1 MPFFIPFG
9 YLAPTH
15 VCYLA
20 LTTQTVEF
28 MNQESQEFWEE
39 FASEA
44 REHLASAGS
53 DLLALEKDPADGA
66 KARIDRVFRGMHSI
80 KGGAAFLG
88 LVAVEKLSHSLE
100 SLLDLVRKGK
110 CEPRPDLIDLS
121 LRGTDKLQ
129 ALLDDLGHSDPEQ
142 IQDMVLEITNM
153 VNEISKPGTKS
164 PTPKQTKNKSEKSTE
179 KASEKNPESTP
190 SEPQSSPGEEAS
202 AHHTETPM
210 DSQIGTS
217 IDPARNSTVRIGVEL
232 LDRLM
237 NLAGELV
244 LVRNQALQ
252 LAGNNKSRNL
262 LGENELRPVV
272 SKLNALTSEIQ
283 QTVLQTRLQPLGNI
297 FSRFPRMVRNL
308 ARDLDKEISLEIEG
322 SEVEM
327 DKAILDLLTDPLTHL
342 VRNSCDHGIESP
354 RERTKVGKPSM
365 GRMILRAIPE
375 GGMIRI
381 ELRDDGR
388 GIDPVKVREKA
399 LKTGV
404 KTAAELDAMTVQEI
418 QSLVFAPGFSTA
430 ATVTDLSG
438 RGVGLDVVRSNVELI
453 GGILT
458 LSSQPGFGTQLSLRL
473 PLTVAIL
480 PSMLVGIGEQ
490 QFALL
495 QRDIVELIC
504 LENGAASTGG
514 SGACLSQAHDRE
526 VLLLRGAV
534 LPVLRLAS
542 VLGLGGTDSHK
553 GRLFAVVVRSA
564 RGPFCLLLER
574 IASPAEIVVKR
585 LPRVLRYLGAY
596 SGATITGDGQTALI
610 LDAEGLARMG
620 DLRITRDSGKPLSS
634 ISQIIQKDTINEG
647 LILRRL
653 DEYYFL
659 PMEHAQKLV
668 PFAGGRMESIEDKRY
683 FFCNEQ
689 RHEMLE
695 LIPGNP
701 IASQD
706 HPTGLAILLRFA
718 SAPKAI
724 GVDECLDCAKIKGE
738 IRPLGES
745 GGKIRGT
752 LNWQGKIL
760 RVLDI
765 LEADAENGIPA
776 TRSGK

>member
-1 MPFFIPFG
+1 MS
-9 YLAPTH
+9 
-15 VCYLA
+15 
-20 LTTQTVEF
+20 
-28 MNQESQEFWEE
+28 QESQEFWEE

-44 REHLASAGS
+44 RDHLASAGT
-53 DLLALEKDPADGA
+53 DLLALEKDPQDNA
-66 KARIDRVFRGMHSI
+66 KSRIDRVFRGMHSI

-88 LVAVEKLSHSLE
+88 LGAVEKLAHSLE

-129 ALLDDLGHSDPEQ
+129 ALLDDLSHNDPAL
-142 IQDMVLEITNM
+142 IQEIDLEITNL
-153 VNEISKPGTKS
+153 VAEITKPSGKPPALKATKS
-164 PTPKQTKNKSEKSTE
+164 KAEKTPEKTAQNAPANPTPEEPLSSSEHLHDGT
-179 KASEKNPESTP
+179 AGP
-190 SEPQSSPGEEAS
+190 AS
-202 AHHTETPM
+202 A
-210 DSQIGTS
+210 DA
-217 IDPARNSTVRIGVEL
+217 ARSSTVRIGVEL

-252 LAGNNKSRNL
+252 LGGGTRTRSL
-262 LGENELRPVV
+262 VGENELRPVV

-308 ARDLDKEISLEIEG
+308 ARDLDKEISLDIEG

-327 DKAILDLLTDPLTHL
+327 DKAILDLLSDPLTHL

-354 RERTKVGKPSM
+354 RERTRLNKPSM
-365 GRMILRAIPE
+365 GRLILRAVPE

-388 GIDPVKVREKA
+388 GIDPAKVREKA
-399 LKTGV
+399 LKTGI

-504 LENGAASTGG
+504 LENGVASTGG
-514 SGACLSQAHDRE
+514 SGASLSQAHDRE

-542 VLGLGGTDSHK
+542 ILGLGGSDSHK

-620 DLRITRDSGKPLSS
+620 DLRITRESGKPLSS
-634 ISQIIQKDTINEG
+634 ISQILQKDSINEG
-647 LILRRL
+647 LVLRRL
-653 DEYYFL
+653 NEYYFL

-668 PFAGGRMESIEDKRY
+668 PFAGGRMETIADKRY
-683 FFCNEQ
+683 FFSNDQ
-689 RHEMLE
+689 RHEL
-695 LIPGNP
+695 LDLDFGNP
-701 IASQD
+701 IATEN
-706 HPTGLAILLRFA
+706 HPTGLAILLRHA
-718 SAPKAI
+718 QRPLAI

-738 IRPLGES
+738 IRPIATNTDS
-745 GGKIRGT
+745 VRGT
-752 LNWQGKIL
+752 LEWQGKIL
-760 RVLDI
+760 RVLD
-765 LEADAENGIPA
+765 LLGTDAEKGVLA
-776 TRSGK
+776 TRGTP

>member
-1 MPFFIPFG
+1 
-9 YLAPTH
+9 
-15 VCYLA
+15 
-20 LTTQTVEF
+20 
-28 MNQESQEFWEE
+28 
-39 FASEA
+39 
-44 REHLASAGS
+44 
-53 DLLALEKDPADGA
+53 
-66 KARIDRVFRGMHSI
+66 
-80 KGGAAFLG
+80 
-88 LVAVEKLSHSLE
+88 
-100 SLLDLVRKGK
+100 
-110 CEPRPDLIDLS
+110 
-121 LRGTDKLQ
+121 
-129 ALLDDLGHSDPEQ
+129 
-142 IQDMVLEITNM
+142 
-153 VNEISKPGTKS
+153 
-164 PTPKQTKNKSEKSTE
+164 
-179 KASEKNPESTP
+179 
-190 SEPQSSPGEEAS
+190 
-202 AHHTETPM
+202 
-210 DSQIGTS
+210 
-217 IDPARNSTVRIGVEL
+217 
-232 LDRLM
+232 
-237 NLAGELV
+237 
-244 LVRNQALQ
+244 
-252 LAGNNKSRNL
+252 
-262 LGENELRPVV
+262 
-272 SKLNALTSEIQ
+272 
-283 QTVLQTRLQPLGNI
+283 
-297 FSRFPRMVRNL
+297 
-308 ARDLDKEISLEIEG
+308 
-322 SEVEM
+322 
-327 DKAILDLLTDPLTHL
+327 
-342 VRNSCDHGIESP
+342 
-354 RERTKVGKPSM
+354 
-365 GRMILRAIPE
+365 
-375 GGMIRI
+375 
-381 ELRDDGR
+381 
-388 GIDPVKVREKA
+388 
-399 LKTGV
+399 
-404 KTAAELDAMTVQEI
+404 MTVQEI

-634 ISQIIQKDTINEG
+634 ISQIIEKDSINEG

-653 DEYYFL
+653 DEYYLL

-668 PFAGGRMESIEDKRY
+668 PFASGKMESIDHKRY

-695 LIPGNP
+695 LIPANP

-706 HPTGLAILLRFA
+706 QPKGLAILLRHA
-718 SAPKAI
+718 STPMAI

-738 IRPLGES
+738 IQPLGDYS
-745 GGKIRGT
+745 GKIRGT

-765 LEADAENGIPA
+765 LGTDAEKGVLA

>member
-1 MPFFIPFG
+1 
-9 YLAPTH
+9 
-15 VCYLA
+15 
-20 LTTQTVEF
+20 

-129 ALLDDLGHSDPEQ
+129 ALLDDLAHSDPEQ
-142 IQDMVLEITNM
+142 IQEIALEITNL
-153 VNEISKPGTKS
+153 VAEISKPGAKPT
-164 PTPKQTKNKSEKSTE
+164 PTPKQSKAKSEKSPE
-179 KASEKNPESTP
+179 KPPEK
-190 SEPQSSPGEEAS
+190 SEPEATS
-202 AHHTETPM
+202 ALVEDTHAPSMENPH
-210 DSQIGTS
+210 DSQAGS
-217 IDPARNSTVRIGVEL
+217 SVDPARNSTVRIGVEL

-342 VRNSCDHGIESP
+342 VRNACDHGIESP
-354 RERTKVGKPSM
+354 RERTKIGKPSM
-365 GRMILRAIPE
+365 GRMILRAVPE

-388 GIDPVKVREKA
+388 GIDPAKVRDKA
-399 LKTGV
+399 LKTGI

-634 ISQIIQKDTINEG
+634 ISQIIEKDSINEG

-653 DEYYFL
+653 DEYYLL

-668 PFAGGRMESIEDKRY
+668 PFASGKMESIDHKRY

-695 LIPGNP
+695 LIPANP

-706 HPTGLAILLRFA
+706 QPKGLAILLRHA
-718 SAPKAI
+718 STPMAI

-738 IRPLGES
+738 IQPLGDYS
-745 GGKIRGT
+745 GKIRGT

-765 LEADAENGIPA
+765 LGTDAEKGVLA

>member
-1 MPFFIPFG
+1 MS
-9 YLAPTH
+9 
-15 VCYLA
+15 
-20 LTTQTVEF
+20 
-28 MNQESQEFWEE
+28 QESQEFWEE

-44 REHLASAGS
+44 RDHLASAGN
-53 DLLALEKDPADGA
+53 DLLALEKDPQDNP
-66 KARIDRVFRGMHSI
+66 KVRIDRVFRGMHSI

-88 LVAVEKLSHSLE
+88 LAAVEKLSHSLE

-129 ALLDDLGHSDPEQ
+129 ALVDDLSHTDPEL
-142 IQDMVLEITNM
+142 IKDIVLEISNL
-153 VNEISKPGTKS
+153 VGEITKPTG
-164 PTPKQTKNKSEKSTE
+164 
-179 KASEKNPESTP
+179 KASAPKPSKAKADKAPEKTLPPEKTLVSVP
-190 SEPQSSPGEEAS
+190 SPSSLEDMAAAQEHPHDTHGGPAS
-202 AHHTETPM
+202 ADATR
-210 DSQIGTS
+210 S
-217 IDPARNSTVRIGVEL
+217 STVRIGVEL

-252 LAGNNKSRNL
+252 LGGGTRTRTL
-262 LGENELRPVV
+262 VGENELRPVV

-283 QTVLQTRLQPLGNI
+283 QTVLQTRLQPLGNL
-297 FSRFPRMVRNL
+297 FGRFPRMVRNL
-308 ARDLDKEISLEIEG
+308 ARELDKEISLDIEG

-327 DKAILDLLTDPLTHL
+327 DKAILDLLADPLTHL

-354 RERTKVGKPSM
+354 RERTRIGKASM
-365 GRMILRAIPE
+365 GRLILRAVPE

-388 GIDPVKVREKA
+388 GIDPAKVREKA
-399 LKTGV
+399 LKTGI
-404 KTAAELDAMTVQEI
+404 KSQAELDAMTVQDI
-418 QSLVFAPGFSTA
+418 QALVFAPGFSTA
-430 ATVTDLSG
+430 TTVTDLSG

-453 GGILT
+453 GGILS

-504 LENGAASTGG
+504 LENGSASTGG
-514 SGACLSQAHDRE
+514 SGASLSQAHDRE

-542 VLGLGGTDSHK
+542 VLGLGGSDSHK

-620 DLRITRDSGKPLSS
+620 DLRITRESGAPASS
-634 ISQIIQKDTINEG
+634 ISQIAQKETINEG
-647 LILRRL
+647 LVLRRL
-653 DEYYFL
+653 DEYYLL
-659 PMEHAQKLV
+659 PMEQAQKLV
-668 PFAGGRMESIEDKRY
+668 PFSTGRMETIADKR
-683 FFCNEQ
+683 FFFSNEQ

-695 LIPGNP
+695 LDPTNP

-706 HPTGLAILLRFA
+706 HPTGLAVLLRHGWA
-718 SAPKAI
+718 HMAI
-724 GVDECLDCAKIKGE
+724 GVDECLDCAKILGE
-738 IRPLGES
+738 IRPLGANNS
-745 GGKIRGT
+745 SIRGT

-760 RVLDI
+760 RVLDLLGPDAVKGI
-765 LEADAENGIPA
+765 LAS
-776 TRSGK
+776 RSTP